1 MTIFA
6 VVSLGISSSTV
17 TSILTNRA
25 SQQKGVAVNLAHQSL
40 ECVKSQIQAGRTMS
54 AANAGADCNPV
65 GAPAGY
71 TLAVPAVTA
80 GTGTFKGM
88 TRVQVTISWRS
99 PKPDSIVLDSY
110 LDT

>member
-1 MTIFA
+1 MQLLRNFAESEAQMTGTSVKQLSRSDGFSSVEVLTSMLVFA
-6 VVSLGISSSTV
+6 LVSLGISSSTV

-71 TLAVPAVTA
+71 
-80 GTGTFKGM
+80 
-88 TRVQVTISWRS
+88 
-99 PKPDSIVLDSY
+99 
-110 LDT
+110 